1 MSMNRTILFLIG
13 GLLLGG
19 IIHIAVVFMVPYY
32 ADRDAWAQMR
42 QFGPDDRF
50 HVLPLPQAGSEP
62 LRSLDPWM
70 LHAVCRFS
78 LASGPVRITAA
89 LPDDFWSIAI
99 FDRRGRNMYSL
110 NDRSAERTR
119 LDLAVITPV
128 QMAQLRQDPPPSLEQ
143 AIVIELPID
152 EGFALL
158 RVFVADD
165 TKFQAAARAVRSAD
179 CAGTL

>member
-1 MSMNRTILFLIG
+1 MRRTILFLVG

-32 ADRDAWAQMR
+32 ADRDAWAQTS
-42 QFGPDDRF
+42 QFGVDDEI
-50 HVLPLPQAGSEP
+50 HLLPLPQAGAEP

-78 LASGPVRITAA
+78 LADGPIRITAD
-89 LPDDFWSIAI
+89 LPEDLWSIAI
-99 FDRRGRNMYSL
+99 FDRRGRNVYSL

-128 QMAQLRQDPPPSLEQ
+128 QMAQLRQDPPQSLER
-143 AIVIELPID
+143 AIVIEIPLE
-152 EGFALL
+152 EGLALL
-158 RVFVADD
+158 RVFVADE
-165 TKFQAAARAVRSAD
+165 TKLSEASEAVRSAD
-179 CAGTL
+179 CSGSL

>member
-1 MSMNRTILFLIG
+1 MSMKRTILFLVG

-32 ADRDAWAQMR
+32 ADRDAWAQMH
-42 QFGPDDRF
+42 QFGRDDQF

-62 LRSLDPWM
+62 LKSLDPWM

-78 LASGPVRITAA
+78 LADGPVRITAA

-110 NDRSAERTR
+110 NDRSAEHTR

-128 QMAQLRQDPPPSLEQ
+128 QMAQLRQDPPPSLET
-143 AIVIELPID
+143 AIVIELPIE

-158 RVFVADD
+158 RVFVPDE
-165 TKFQAAARAVRSAD
+165 TKFDAAANAVRSAD